1 MQPLKLSYSGCFLRA
16 LWVIAFWA
24 LLKTSA
30 QDINTRLFQSDP
42 EQLKRLTRSRSL
54 LKSATTDHH
63 PVLRVM
69 VYGQSHSLGEWSNY
83 LAANL
88 QQMYPHARIVITNR
102 AILGFSAL
110 LLSRS
115 VNADVVP
122 WQPDLLLLHC
132 MGDNL
137 VDYHRLYSTIKS
149 QVSCDVLVHA
159 DHIQSNSQLNESLDI
174 SEISPDTY
182 WVLRNYN
189 WLPELVNKYDF
200 CWADIRTPWKNY
212 IFDNNIDYKSLL
224 AADGYHC
231 NDLGHRLTANLIK
244 EFFRP
249 EPDFVAMDPFDNSK
263 VKTLVMTGS
272 NTLVGKQG
280 SFRIK
285 GNRVDVVYDST
296 PETQTPICKFTVD
309 GKGPEEVPNFYSFDR
324 ASPAWWTP
332 WPGILAATHV
342 SMPVEERWTITT
354 DSISLNTGQVF
365 FSVEGSITGKDGNGS
380 NFGQPFVSNSKRL
393 GIVPEA
399 FMQHLAYVLTLQLPP
414 DDWKIQFDCVL
425 RAAKSFK
432 PHPPTQ
438 AGFESLETLF
448 LSDEEAEHEL
458 KIISKSSALVGIK
471 ALRVYSP
478 SGQASIEQQAPAIPL
493 NLLAVYSEGCLKISW
508 PISFGKGQLKS
519 VPSMGS
525 IASWVRVE
533 TDIVERGGVF
543 ECILPVD
550 LLPQTQEYYKWFP

>member
-1 MQPLKLSYSGCFLRA
+1 MQLLKPSCSVCFLRA

-30 QDINTRLFQSDP
+30 QDITTRLFQSDP

-102 AILGFSAL
+102 AIAGFSAL

-200 CWADIRTPWKNY
+200 CWADIRTP
-212 IFDNNIDYKSLL
+212 
-224 AADGYHC
+224 
-231 NDLGHRLTANLIK
+231 
-244 EFFRP
+244 
-249 EPDFVAMDPFDNSK
+249 
-263 VKTLVMTGS
+263 
-272 NTLVGKQG
+272 
-280 SFRIK
+280 
-285 GNRVDVVYDST
+285 
-296 PETQTPICKFTVD
+296 
-309 GKGPEEVPNFYSFDR
+309 
-324 ASPAWWTP
+324 
-332 WPGILAATHV
+332 
-342 SMPVEERWTITT
+342 
-354 DSISLNTGQVF
+354 
-365 FSVEGSITGKDGNGS
+365 
-380 NFGQPFVSNSKRL
+380 
-393 GIVPEA
+393 
-399 FMQHLAYVLTLQLPP
+399 
-414 DDWKIQFDCVL
+414 
-425 RAAKSFK
+425 
-432 PHPPTQ
+432 
-438 AGFESLETLF
+438 
-448 LSDEEAEHEL
+448 
-458 KIISKSSALVGIK
+458 
-471 ALRVYSP
+471 
-478 SGQASIEQQAPAIPL
+478 
-493 NLLAVYSEGCLKISW
+493 
-508 PISFGKGQLKS
+508 
-519 VPSMGS
+519 
-525 IASWVRVE
+525 
-533 TDIVERGGVF
+533 
-543 ECILPVD
+543 
-550 LLPQTQEYYKWFP
+550 

>member
-1 MQPLKLSYSGCFLRA
+1 MLSIKLISPGCLLRA
-16 LWVIAFWA
+16 LWVIACSV

-30 QDINTRLFQSDP
+30 QDITTSLFQPDP
-42 EQLKRLTRSRSL
+42 EQLKRLTRTRSL
-54 LKSATTDHH
+54 LKSATADHH

-88 QQMYPHARIVITNR
+88 QRMYPHTSIVITNR
-102 AILGFSAL
+102 AIAGFSAL

-132 MGDNL
+132 MGDDL
-137 VDYHRLYSTIKS
+137 VDYRRLYSTIKS
-149 QVSCDVLVHA
+149 QVSCEVLVHA

-174 SEISPDTY
+174 SEIGPDSY
-182 WVLRNYN
+182 WVLRNYH

-200 CWADIRTPWKNY
+200 CWADIRTPWKDY
-212 IFDNNIDYKSLL
+212 IFANGINYKKLL
-224 AADGYHC
+224 AEDGYHC
-231 NDLGHRLTANLIK
+231 NDLGHHLTADLIS
-244 EFFRP
+244 EFFRT
-249 EPDFVAMDPFDNSK
+249 EPDFVAMDPYDNSK
-263 VKTLVMTGS
+263 IKTLELTGQTS
-272 NTLVGKQG
+272 LVGKES

-296 PETQTPICKFTVD
+296 PEAQTPVCEFTVD
-309 GKGPEEVPNFYSFDR
+309 GNAPEKIQNFYSFDR

-342 SMPVEERWTITT
+342 SMPVEERWTINT

-393 GIVPEA
+393 RIEPEA
-399 FMQHLAYVLTLQLPP
+399 FMQHLAYALTLQVPP
-414 DDWKIQFDCVL
+414 DNWKIQFDCVL

-438 AGFESLETLF
+438 AGVESLETLF
-448 LSDEEAEHEL
+448 LSNDEAEHEL
-458 KIISKSSALVGIK
+458 KIISRSSANAGIK

-478 SGQASIEQQAPAIPL
+478 LGQASIEQLVPAIPL
-493 NLLAVYSEGCLKISW
+493 NLSVVYSEGCLKISW
-508 PISFGKGQLKS
+508 PISMGKGKLKS
-519 VPSMGS
+519 VPVMESDT
-525 IASWVRVE
+525 SWVAVE
-533 TDIVERGGVF
+533 TDIAERGGVF

-550 LLPQTQEYYKWFP
+550 SSPEIQRFYKWLP